1 MTAKADDA
9 AGARSTGRTASVFR
23 GGWAHVRKATHSSG
37 AGESGLGQLVELH
50 GVASAGDALFTVAL
64 AGSLF
69 LTPDPHAAKS
79 KVALYLVFTLIPFAV
94 VAPVLGPILDH
105 FAHGRRIALAVT
117 LVARAWFAYVTSHSL
132 GHGSLTLYPAAL
144 GVLIMSKGYGV
155 SRSSAV
161 PRLLPKGLTL
171 VSANSRLTLAGLLT
185 AAIAAP
191 LGGGISHS
199 IGTAWAL
206 RLAVVVY
213 LFGAV
218 VAYRLPKAVDSSEGE
233 VSLAKLTRPTT
244 LAGWKALVPRV
255 GKVLPSVMNALAV
268 QAALRALAGFLTLY
282 LAFLIR
288 YNHGLGPL
296 TDGFALSALVIT
308 AGAGSILGTA
318 AGGRL
323 STAAP
328 ETLLALCL
336 LVSTL
341 TSVVTAA
348 FFGLYTALT
357 IALVGSLTASL
368 GKLALDAIIQRDV
381 PEAVRTSTFARSETV
396 NQLGWVAGG
405 AVGIGLPLG
414 GTFGFALA
422 AIWLAVTFAIVLRS
436 QRRRHARK
444 ATRLARAMDVPDDEH
459 PDHVLPACAP
469 DQALDTH

>member
-1 MTAKADDA
+1 MTAKASGT
-9 AGARSTGRTASVFR
+9 GATAERTMSRTGSFFR
-23 GGWAHVRKATHSSG
+23 GGWAHVRRATYSSG
-37 AGESGLGQLVELH
+37 AGESGLGHLVELH

-79 KVALYLVFTLIPFAV
+79 KVALYLIFTLIPFAV

-155 SRSSAV
+155 SRSAAV
-161 PRLLPKGLTL
+161 PRLLPEGLTL

-191 LGGGISHS
+191 LGGGIAHG

-213 LFGAV
+213 LCGAV
-218 VAYRLPKAVDSSEGE
+218 IAYRLPKAVDSAEGE
-233 VSLAKLTRPTT
+233 MSLAKLTRPTT

-255 GKVLPSVMNALAV
+255 GKVLPTVLNALRA

-288 YNHGLGPL
+288 YHHGLGPL
-296 TDGFALSALVIT
+296 SDGFALSALVIA

-318 AGGRL
+318 IGGRL

-336 LVSTL
+336 VVSTL
-341 TSVVTAA
+341 ASAVTAA
-348 FFGLYTALT
+348 LFGLYTALT

-405 AVGIGLPLG
+405 AVGIALPLG
-414 GTFGFALA
+414 GTFGFTIA
-422 AIWLAVTFAIVLRS
+422 ATWLALTFVWVLRS
-436 QRRRHARK
+436 QRRRHATR
-444 ATRLARAMDVPDDEH
+444 AGRLARAMDVPDDQH
-459 PDHVLPACAP
+459 PNHCLPGT
-469 DQALDTH
+469 ALDTR

>member
-1 MTAKADDA
+1 MSVKADVTA
-9 AGARSTGRTASVFR
+9 AGARGTSGRAGSVLR
-23 GGWAHVRKATHSSG
+23 RAWAGVRRATFSSG
-37 AGESGLGQLVELH
+37 AGESGLGHLVELH

-69 LTPDPHAAKS
+69 LTPDPNAAKS

-94 VAPVLGPILDH
+94 LAPVLGPVLDH
-105 FAHGRRIALAVT
+105 FAHGRRVALSVT
-117 LVARAWFAYVTSHSL
+117 LVSRAWFAYVTSHSL
-132 GHGSLTLYPAAL
+132 AHGSLTLYPAAL

-161 PRLLPKGLTL
+161 PRLLPHGLSL
-171 VSANSRLTLAGLLT
+171 VSANSRLTLAGLIT

-191 LGGGISHS
+191 VGGGIAHGV
-199 IGTAWAL
+199 GTSWAL

-213 LFGAV
+213 LFGAIL
-218 VAYRLPKAVDSSEGE
+218 AYRLPKAVDSTEGE
-233 VSLAKLTRPTT
+233 VSLSTWTRPTT
-244 LAGWKALVPRV
+244 LAGWSALVPRL
-255 GKVLPSVMNALAV
+255 GKVLPSVVNALAA

-288 YNHGLGPL
+288 YNHGLGPFG
-296 TDGFALSALVIT
+296 DGLALSALVVA

-318 AGGRL
+318 VGGRL
-323 STAAP
+323 SAAP
-328 ETLLALCL
+328 ETLLTLCL
-336 LVSTL
+336 VVSIAA
-341 TSVVTAA
+341 SVVTAA
-348 FFGLYTALT
+348 LFGLYTALT

-414 GTFGFALA
+414 GTFGFAFA
-422 AIWLAVTFAIVLRS
+422 AAWLAVTLFAIVRH
-436 QRRRHARK
+436 QRRRHAAR
-444 ATRLARAMDVPDDEH
+444 ASRLARAMDVPDDQCF
-459 PDHVLPACAP
+459 PRRPGT
-469 DQALDTH
+469 ALDRS

>member
-1 MTAKADDA
+1 MSVKADGSA
-9 AGARSTGRTASVFR
+9 AAAARTRGRTSSVVAGA
-23 GGWAHVRKATHSSG
+23 WAGIRRATHSSG
-37 AGESGLGQLVELH
+37 AGESGLGHLVELH

-69 LTPDPHAAKS
+69 LTPDPNAAKS

-94 VAPVLGPILDH
+94 LAPVLGPVLDH
-105 FAHGRRIALAVT
+105 FAHGRRVALSVT

-132 GHGSLTLYPAAL
+132 AHGSLTLYPAAL

-161 PRLLPKGLTL
+161 PRLLPAGLTL
-171 VSANSRLTLAGLLT
+171 VKANSRLTLAGLIT

-191 LGGGISHS
+191 IGGGLAHG

-206 RLAVVVY
+206 RLAVVIY
-213 LFGAV
+213 LIGAV
-218 VAYRLPKAVDSSEGE
+218 LAYRLPKAVDSTEGE
-233 VSLAKLTRPTT
+233 VSLSTWTRPTT
-244 LAGWKALVPRV
+244 LAGWSALVPRL
-255 GKVLPSVMNALAV
+255 GKVLPSVLNALQA

-288 YNHGLGPL
+288 VHHGLGPL
-296 TDGFALSALVIT
+296 SDGLALSALVIA

-318 AGGRL
+318 VGGRL
-323 STAAP
+323 AAAP

-336 LVSTL
+336 VVSTIA
-341 TSVVTAA
+341 SAITAA
-348 FFGLYTALT
+348 FFGLYTALI

-414 GTFGFALA
+414 GTFGFAFA
-422 AIWLAVTFAIVLRS
+422 AAWLALTFGYTVLD
-436 QRRRHARK
+436 QRRRHAAR
-444 ATRLARAMDVPDDEH
+444 ANRLARAMDVPDDQCF
-459 PDHVLPACAP
+459 PRRPGT
-469 DQALDTH
+469 ALDSR